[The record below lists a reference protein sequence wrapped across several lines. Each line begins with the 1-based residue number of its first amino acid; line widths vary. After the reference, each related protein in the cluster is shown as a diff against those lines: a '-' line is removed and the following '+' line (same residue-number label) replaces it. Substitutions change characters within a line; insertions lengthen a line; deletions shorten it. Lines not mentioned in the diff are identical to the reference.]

1 MKKISVFVT
10 VILAIL
16 MMVSLVPTNQVN
28 AAAKSD
34 LNLIFYTGVDA
45 CFSALQA
52 GTVDIMQWALTK
64 TQKQAVEADPN
75 LQLAAYSE
83 NDMYEFD
90 INNNYTID
98 DYKTSLNP
106 MWVEKCRQAVAYLVD
121 KDYIINNFLEGFG
134 SRIDAPVAYPQTEG
148 VVNASVVSY
157 DWNHNGVIDP
167 GEDNYLYKYNVEK
180 AAELLASLGFNDTDG
195 NGYLNYPNDPMW
207 LDAAGRDTT
216 LMPLKI
222 FISFG
227 DPERLGAGN
236 YLVNQLEGNPSV
248 AGDSVLANAAYW
260 AAHGLKGGDW
270 DTTTPMHWP
279 YPIWSVVMGARNY
292 HIFTGGWSLG
302 RYPTYLNFLFGS
314 LYWYS
319 DSYSYSPNYVT
330 GEGPH
335 TQVYRPGEIII
346 DPDYRWAHPFLDNIL
361 ATGDFELITGYL
373 VQHCVTIPLW
383 STKDYKAWRKELA
396 GVVNMRGIG
405 IINDY
410 TFLNA
415 YKKDGSAIVVG
426 LTSSW
431 ETLNPMYSMWYFEYA
446 FLDRSYTSLIAAN
459 PYDLSVDLPWAAQD
473 WSIGTW
479 VDPRDGATK
488 TTVTYYLRK
497 DVGGATPVTG
507 TSVGNFNA
515 EDYEFS
521 VWYNYRYDDD
531 WQQSN
536 FYDVNHLET
545 IDNYTVKVYFEDANN
560 YFVYAPTY
568 PLLGPSSTLSTK
580 LCNITTSAFSGSAL
594 TQASL
599 YDSSYFEYQ
608 FTSECVVHVIN
619 ATKNGIQM
627 TEGKDFYIRGGYD
640 VSPLHSVF
648 VNLTSFAPTDVI
660 TIEYYYAPANGAGGT
675 YLGSN
680 LGYSWM
686 DTQYTYGTHYPVSI
700 TTTTIAMKKN
710 PYFFLSPVLGEIDWR
725 WTYTDTIKPRS
736 GYYKI
741 DILDVVKCTSVYCTR
756 GDGTYNAAYLPSADI
771 DSSDLCHIGILDL
784 VTITGTYGQ
793 KFGTPPA

>member
-1 MKKISVFVT
+1 MKKTSVFVT

-16 MMVSLVPTNQVN
+16 MMVSLVPTKQAN

-34 LNLIFYTGVDA
+34 LNFIFYTDVDA

-52 GTVDIMQWALTK
+52 GAVDIMQWALTK
-64 TQKQAVEADPN
+64 TQKQAVESDPN

-106 MWVEKCRQAVAYLVD
+106 MWVEKCRQAVAYLID
-121 KDYIINNFLEGFG
+121 KDYIINNVLDGFG

-195 NGYLNYPNDPMW
+195 NGYLNYPNDPLW
-207 LDAAGRDTT
+207 LDAAGKDTT
-216 LMPLKI
+216 LMPLKVVTY
-222 FISFG
+222 FSNPDRSSVG
-227 DPERLGAGN
+227 Y
-236 YLVNQLEGNPSV
+236 YLVNQLEGNPGV

-270 DTTTPMHWP
+270 DTTTPP
-279 YPIWSVVMGARNY
+279 PIRAIASQIVLNDRNY

-302 RYPTYLNFLFGS
+302 RYPTYLSSLFGS
-314 LYWYS
+314 LFWYP
-319 DSYSYSPNYVT
+319 YGVNYVT
-330 GEGPH
+330 GEGPYSSRQH
-335 TQVYRPGEIII
+335 
-346 DPDYRWAHPFLDNIL
+346 DPAHFAHPHLDYVL
-361 ATGDFELITGYL
+361 MTGDLERITTYL

-383 STKDYKAWRKELA
+383 STKDYMAWCKELA

-431 ETLNPMYSMWYFEYA
+431 ETLNPLYSMWYFEYA

-580 LCNITTSAFSGSAL
+580 LCNITTSTFLGSAL
-594 TQASL
+594 TASGF
-599 YDSSYFEYQ
+599 DPSYFEYQ

-619 ATKNGIQM
+619 ATKNGNPI

-680 LGYSWM
+680 LGYSWT

-725 WTYTDTIKPRS
+725 WTSMGTTYPHS
-736 GYYKI
+736 GYFQI
-741 DILDVVKCTSVYCTR
+741 NILDVVRCTAAYCSR
-756 GDGTYNAAYLPSADI
+756 GDGAYNSAYFPGADL
-771 DSSDLCHIGILDL
+771 DASDLCHIGILDL
-784 VTITGTYGQ
+784 VTITSTYGQ